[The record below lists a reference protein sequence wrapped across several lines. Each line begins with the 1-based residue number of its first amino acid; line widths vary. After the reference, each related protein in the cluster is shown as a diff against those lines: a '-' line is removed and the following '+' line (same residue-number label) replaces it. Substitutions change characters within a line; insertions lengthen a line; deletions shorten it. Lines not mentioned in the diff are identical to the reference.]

1 MGWEVASY
9 PIANYI
15 ADELI
20 YRPNHEDHVL
30 PGEGDRRVI
39 LNRPRTGKAPL
50 AYIVF
55 RADEV
60 PRFD

>member
-1 MGWEVASY
+1 MGWDVAPY
-9 PIANYI
+9 PIANYA
-15 ADELI
+15 ADDLL
-20 YRPNHEDHVL
+20 RSPNMEDHVF

-39 LNRPRTGKAPL
+39 LNRPRVGKAPL